1 MFKCFPLPFCN
12 RNLEQIDK
20 RHCNLTSV
28 PDDILRYTRTLE
40 ELLLDANQLQDLP
53 RGVYRLTQLRRLT
66 FSDNEIQRILPEIGQ
81 LVNLEE
87 LDCSR
92 NDIVEIPENIR
103 HCRSLQKFDFSGNPL
118 ANNLPPGIIH
128 LHQLTQL
135 TLNDV
140 SLAELPKDIGSISN
154 LRVLEVRENL
164 LKTLPDS
171 LAHLTK
177 LESLDVGSNVIET
190 LPFNI
195 GDLQSLKEL
204 WLDSNEITQLPNNIG
219 QLKRLQCLDVSENKL
234 TYLPN
239 EIGHLESL
247 TNLELSSNQIQQ
259 LPTTIGNLQ
268 QRLLILKINSNNL
281 IKLCNEIG
289 QCLALTELILTE
301 NALNEIPKT
310 IGNLK
315 HLTNLNI
322 DRNQLT
328 HLPIEIADCE
338 SLGMLTLRDNR
349 INKIP
354 SELSKLKHLHVLD
367 LSGNRLSN
375 LPCTLLQCDL
385 KAIWLA
391 ENQAQP
397 LLKFATDIDANTGE
411 NILTCYLLPQ
421 QQHVSSSIDTLLNT
435 SKPQNSSDEI
445 KNIQQQSTQSPY
457 SDPDESTMD
466 DRHERNGSVKFVD
479 QAEAGKESSLQRH
492 NTPHPKDLRTWK
504 NKMAKKYQTDGNL
517 LHHDHQHPFQP
528 NAHGHTDLKNSSISS
543 GTSGAQPHRSTI
555 DSSNPVQESCNYIPP
570 EICIDDHRSDSNY
583 EHDDQTDSETNYIE
597 KHVEF
602 TDDMNNDDTVKDLS
616 SQQKLHRRDTPH
628 HLKNKRI
635 ISKNNDSFTLEQ
647 IMCHSPTKSSIAS
660 GRKESTSSSVP
671 ANSRPMTVHRE
682 QIVVNVHRS
691 PNTGLGIS
699 IAGGNGSAA
708 YKDNDYGI
716 FLTKVTEDGPVGQAG
731 LLMGDKLISVN
742 GISLVNCEHSD
753 AVSAL
758 KNAGDSIEMIV
769 MREILQSSDDYLLN
783 NGDSIIKEGEKY
795 STNIQRNDKQEE
807 QFGFSIAGGNPT
819 TNANGNEN
827 FYISKINDEDKNSSL
842 AVGDRLLAINGYNTA
857 DISHDQAIDM
867 IKNVGNNVELTL
879 YREKVMNKNQNST
892 STIIDNT
899 IEEIRVEKGNGPMG
913 LSIVGGIDQ
922 ACPPFGIEQ
931 RGVFVSKILP
941 NGSASRTSLRIGD
954 RILEV
959 NNLDVSQATH
969 LEAVQALLQPS
980 NEVILVVRHEP
991 QPSGLQEVIL
1001 ARQPGESLG
1010 IRINGGID
1018 GKKINPDDP
1027 EDDGIFVT
1035 EVKDN
1040 SPASAI
1046 LAVGTRILEAV
1057 NCSCSKRWFCL
1068 SHKSS
1073 SSSSSSSS
1081 YSHTS
1086 SSISTPIDDVSIRDY
1101 CETSLD
1107 DIVHLKGILTSEKV
1121 SKLLRR
1127 TKSSGYI
1134 RKKKCLEKS
1143 KKGKTRSC
1151 CLLKLCNSTKKT
1163 FNKNKKDLTF
1173 TKQIFAPIVT
1183 LKDVI
1188 STSFSLS
1195 PSLSLQ
1201 SYAKPIQ
1208 RIQNLKESTAILN
1221 ETPQLSCK
1229 SLSFDPPL
1237 AIMST
1242 PKSFLVHSYT
1252 SVSNYRINSKM
1263 TTRQYSLEERIH
1275 GEECIYCSNDDSASV
1290 KVDPN
1295 NNNFENLSLQSINLI
1310 HAIEMYLSSNN
1321 SSYEL
1326 LDLSSIS
1333 SEQHA
1338 TLQDTKQLSLC
1349 EINEIIYAINS
1360 DIENENERNE
1370 ILDSLASSLRQVAEE
1385 TPLVTQEQQ
1394 AIAANPA
1401 DLPEQAPGL
1410 GQILVRAVMYDIV
1423 NNQSLFGAHLDDA
1436 QKWLST
1442 PNENINLLICHGFKP
1457 KEVVSANNP
1466 TFNLSR
1472 QSKQNDALSSPIS
1485 SRPLLTEQTISP
1497 ISAAKSNGILN
1508 SSSPKNVSISPQL
1521 ISPNSQPPP
1530 VPTKPNFRPSN
1541 APITPVNV
1549 DNQTPTTKNSSSFPR
1564 IIQPQNGFDIDDL
1577 DLSINESEKSFH
1589 DKKNFF
1595 ESGFKDSGPKP
1606 KPRQFKYINEHELL
1620 QMKQEEEHKIKSMSP
1635 TEIQQSRIIYGNDA
1649 ESMHTTLSQYQTPNY
1664 LAKQTSPW
1672 GRRARKIP
1680 LAKFSLY
1687 LPEEDDDDDEFV
1699 QQQQQS
1705 RNISSA
1711 TSRIRYDLMENDET
1725 KSDLV

>member
-1 MFKCFPLPFCN
+1 
-12 RNLEQIDK
+12 
-20 RHCNLTSV
+20 
-28 PDDILRYTRTLE
+28 
-40 ELLLDANQLQDLP
+40 
-53 RGVYRLTQLRRLT
+53 
-66 FSDNEIQRILPEIGQ
+66 
-81 LVNLEE
+81 
-87 LDCSR
+87 
-92 NDIVEIPENIR
+92 
-103 HCRSLQKFDFSGNPL
+103 
-118 ANNLPPGIIH
+118 
-128 LHQLTQL
+128 
-135 TLNDV
+135 
-140 SLAELPKDIGSISN
+140 
-154 LRVLEVRENL
+154 
-164 LKTLPDS
+164 
-171 LAHLTK
+171 
-177 LESLDVGSNVIET
+177 
-190 LPFNI
+190 
-195 GDLQSLKEL
+195 
-204 WLDSNEITQLPNNIG
+204 
-219 QLKRLQCLDVSENKL
+219 
-234 TYLPN
+234 
-239 EIGHLESL
+239 
-247 TNLELSSNQIQQ
+247 
-259 LPTTIGNLQ
+259 
-268 QRLLILKINSNNL
+268 
-281 IKLCNEIG
+281 
-289 QCLALTELILTE
+289 
-301 NALNEIPKT
+301 
-310 IGNLK
+310 
-315 HLTNLNI
+315 
-322 DRNQLT
+322 
-328 HLPIEIADCE
+328 
-338 SLGMLTLRDNR
+338 
-349 INKIP
+349 
-354 SELSKLKHLHVLD
+354 
-367 LSGNRLSN
+367 
-375 LPCTLLQCDL
+375 
-385 KAIWLA
+385 
-391 ENQAQP
+391 
-397 LLKFATDIDANTGE
+397 
-411 NILTCYLLPQ
+411 
-421 QQHVSSSIDTLLNT
+421 
-435 SKPQNSSDEI
+435 
-445 KNIQQQSTQSPY
+445 
-457 SDPDESTMD
+457 
-466 DRHERNGSVKFVD
+466 
-479 QAEAGKESSLQRH
+479 
-492 NTPHPKDLRTWK
+492 
-504 NKMAKKYQTDGNL
+504 
-517 LHHDHQHPFQP
+517 
-528 NAHGHTDLKNSSISS
+528 
-543 GTSGAQPHRSTI
+543 
-555 DSSNPVQESCNYIPP
+555 
-570 EICIDDHRSDSNY
+570 
-583 EHDDQTDSETNYIE
+583 
-597 KHVEF
+597 
-602 TDDMNNDDTVKDLS
+602 
-616 SQQKLHRRDTPH
+616 
-628 HLKNKRI
+628 
-635 ISKNNDSFTLEQ
+635 
-647 IMCHSPTKSSIAS
+647 
-660 GRKESTSSSVP
+660 
-671 ANSRPMTVHRE
+671 
-682 QIVVNVHRS
+682 
-691 PNTGLGIS
+691 
-699 IAGGNGSAA
+699 
-708 YKDNDYGI
+708 GI

-758 KNAGDSIEMIV
+758 KNAGDNIEMIV

-795 STNIQRNDKQEE
+795 STNIQRNDKEE
-807 QFGFSIAGGNPT
+807 GKFGFSIAGGNPT

-879 YREKVMNKNQNST
+879 YREKVINGNQNST

-959 NNLDVSQATH
+959 NNRVVSQATH

-991 QPSGLQEVIL
+991 QPSGLKEVIL

-1035 EVKDN
+1035 EVKEG
-1040 SPASAI
+1040 SSASAI

-1073 SSSSSSSS
+1073 SPSSSSS
-1081 YSHTS
+1081 YSNTS

-1107 DIVHLKGILTSEKV
+1107 DIVHLKGILTIEKL
-1121 SKLLRR
+1121 SKQLQR

-1134 RKKKCLEKS
+1134 RKKKRLEKS
-1143 KKGKTRSC
+1143 KKRKTRSC

-1163 FNKNKKDLTF
+1163 LNKNKKDLTF
-1173 TKQIFAPIVT
+1173 TKQILAPIVT
-1183 LKDVI
+1183 LKDLI
-1188 STSFSLS
+1188 STSLSLS
-1195 PSLSLQ
+1195 SSLSLQ
-1201 SYAKPIQ
+1201 SDAKSIQ
-1208 RIQNLKESTAILN
+1208 RIQDLKQSTAILN

-1252 SVSNYRINSKM
+1252 SVSNYRINSQM

-1275 GEECIYCSNDDSASV
+1275 DEECTYCSNDNSASV
-1290 KVDPN
+1290 KIDPN
-1295 NNNFENLSLQSINLI
+1295 NNNFENLSLQSMNLM

-1326 LDLSSIS
+1326 FDLSSIS
-1333 SEQHA
+1333 SEQHV

-1360 DIENENERNE
+1360 DIENDNERNE

-1385 TPLVTQEQQ
+1385 IPLVTQEQQ

-1457 KEVVSANNP
+1457 KEVVSVNNP
-1466 TFNLSR
+1466 SYNLSQ
-1472 QSKQNDALSSPIS
+1472 QSKLNDALSPPIS
-1485 SRPLLTEQTISP
+1485 SRPLLTQQIISP
-1497 ISAAKSNGILN
+1497 ILATKSNGLLN
-1508 SSSPKNVSISPQL
+1508 SSSSKSVSISPQL
-1521 ISPNSQPPP
+1521 ISPNPQPPPPPPPP
-1530 VPTKPNFRPSN
+1530 VPTKSKFRPSN
-1541 APITPVNV
+1541 APITSVSG
-1549 DNQTPTTKNSSSFPR
+1549 DNQTPTTKKSSISPR
-1564 IIQPQNGFDIDDL
+1564 IQPQNGFDFDDL

-1589 DKKNFF
+1589 DKKKFF
-1595 ESGFKDSGPKP
+1595 ESGLKDSEPKP

-1620 QMKQEEEHKIKSMSP
+1620 QMKQEEEQKIKSMGP
-1635 TEIQQSRIIYGNDA
+1635 TEIQQSRIIYDNDS

-1672 GRRARKIP
+1672 GRRARKIS
-1680 LAKFSLY
+1680 LTKFSLY

-1711 TSRIRYDLMENDET
+1711 TSRIRYDLMENDKT